1 MSLNSSQARYD
12 DFGELLWKQP
22 QKPKRNLAKKF
33 NYDAL
38 FKQLGEALI

>member
-12 DFGELLWKQP
+12 DFGELIWKQP

-33 NYDAL
+33 AYQTA
-38 FKQLGEALI
+38 FKLLGKALI